1 MNATKRV
8 NDLIVI
14 TGRLADLLTKENA
27 ALREKRHEDVAT
39 LLEKKASL
47 GRAYES
53 RIQGLVEKA
62 DALGQVDRALLERL
76 RGLGERMHGLMED
89 NARLL
94 KVAIE
99 TGRRVVESVSEAVKA
114 SHPGP
119 GTYSANG
126 ALGTPG
132 NGATAPRNYAISV
145 DQSL

>member
-1 MNATKRV
+1 MDATKRI

-14 TGRLADLLTKENA
+14 IGHLVELLTQENA
-27 ALREKRHEDVAT
+27 ALRAKRHDDVAT
-39 LLEKKASL
+39 LLKRKVSL
-47 GRAYES
+47 SRAYES
-53 RIQGLVEKA
+53 RVQGLIEKP
-62 DALGQVDRALLERL
+62 DALARVDQALRQRL
-76 RGLGERMHGLMED
+76 RGLGETVHRLMEE

-99 TGRRVVESVSEAVKA
+99 AGRCVVRSVSEAVKS

-126 ALGTPG
+126 AVGTPG
-132 NGATAPRNYAISV
+132 NGAAPRNLAISV